1 MTEHKIARRRTLAII
16 SHPDAGKTT
25 LTEKFL
31 LYGGAVHMAGSV
43 RARKNQRTSTSDWM
57 ELERE
62 RGISISST
70 VLQFDYRDWRVN
82 LLDTP
87 GHRDFSE
94 DTYRVL
100 MAVDAVI
107 MVLDAAA
114 GIESQ
119 TRKLFE
125 VCRRRSIPIFT
136 FVNKM
141 DRPTLEPLAL
151 LDQLEEAL
159 GMEAFPV
166 NWPLGTG
173 ADFKGVYDRLKRRAY
188 LYRRQAGGA
197 TQAPVSI
204 HPLSDPAVRSEVRS
218 SVWETFTE
226 ELELLDATRET
237 FEIEALSAGRMTPVF
252 FGSAVH
258 NFGVDLLLDHFLT
271 YAPSPQPRESRGL
284 TILPQDSRFTGFI
297 FKIQANLD
305 PRHRDRVA
313 FLRVCSGRFD
323 RNMLV
328 THTRSGKEVRLA
340 NSTKIFGR
348 DRATLDEAY
357 PGDVVGLV
365 GHSEFRVGDTLS
377 EDPAVSYEEIPRFS
391 PECFAY
397 FRPFRAAGAKS
408 FRKGLA
414 QLLEEGVVQAFH
426 LRNSAQR
433 VPLLAAVGPLQFDV
447 VRYRLENEYGVE
459 CEVSTAPW
467 RVVRWIGEEVDGE
480 ALEGAT
486 GVSGMTL
493 AEDTEERAAILFP
506 DEWSCN
512 YFMEKNPRVRLTP
525 IPLDS
530 GAGAGLAP
538 V

>member
-1 MTEHKIARRRTLAII
+1 MTEHEIARRRTLAII

-31 LYGGAVHMAGSV
+31 LYGGAVQLAGSV
-43 RARKNQRTSTSDWM
+43 RARKNQRASTSDWM
-57 ELERE
+57 ELERQ

-70 VLQFDYRDWRVN
+70 VLQFDYREWRVN

-87 GHRDFSE
+87 GHKDFSE

-107 MVLDAAA
+107 MILDAAA
-114 GIESQ
+114 GVEEQ

-125 VCRRRSIPIFT
+125 VCRRRKIPIVT

-151 LDQLEEAL
+151 LDQVEEVL

-173 ADFKGVYDRLKRRAY
+173 PDFKGVYDRPGRRVY
-188 LYRRQAGGA
+188 LYQRRAGGA
-197 TQAPVSI
+197 VQAPVSI
-204 HPLSDPAVRSEVRS
+204 HPLSDPAVRSEVSS
-218 SVWETFTE
+218 SVWRDFLE
-226 ELELLDATRET
+226 EIELLDATRER
-237 FEIEALSAGRMTPVF
+237 FDGEALAAGGMTPVF
-252 FGSAVH
+252 FGSAVQ
-258 NFGVDLLLDHFLT
+258 NFGVDLLLDHFLAL
-271 YAPSPQPRESRGL
+271 APSPQPRRSGGR
-284 TILPQDSRFTGFI
+284 TISPDDSRFSGFI

-328 THTRSGKEVRLA
+328 THTRTGRQVRLA
-340 NSTKIFGR
+340 NSAKIFGR
-348 DRATLDEAY
+348 DRETLEEAY
-357 PGDVVGLV
+357 PGDVLGLV
-365 GHSEFRVGDTLS
+365 GHSDFRVGDTLS
-377 EDPAVSYEEIPRFS
+377 EDPGISYEEIPRFS

-397 FRPFRAAGAKS
+397 FRPARSAGAKS

-426 LRNSAQR
+426 LRKSAQR

-447 VRYRLENEYGVE
+447 VRYRLESEYGAA
-459 CEVSTAPW
+459 CEVSAAPW
-467 RVVRWIGEEVDGE
+467 KVVRWVGGEVGAE
-480 ALEGAT
+480 ALDAAT
-486 GVSGMTL
+486 SVSGMAF
-493 AEDTEERAAILFP
+493 AEDTDERTAILFP

-512 YFMEKNPRVRLTP
+512 YFAEKNPGVKLAPTP
-525 IPLDS
+525 DDS
-530 GAGAGLAP
+530 GVAVAVSG
-538 V
+538 

>member
-57 ELERE
+57 ELERQ

-107 MVLDAAA
+107 MVLDGAA

-151 LDQLEEAL
+151 LDQLEEVL

-173 ADFKGVYDRLKRRAY
+173 ADFKGVYDRLGRRAY

-204 HPLSDPAVRSEVRS
+204 HPLSDPAVRGEVTS

-252 FGSAVH
+252 FGSAVY
-258 NFGVDLLLDHFLT
+258 NFGVDLLLDQFLT

-348 DRATLDEAY
+348 ERATLDEAY

-467 RVVRWIGEEVDGE
+467 RMVRWIGEEVDSE

-530 GAGAGLAP
+530 GARTP
-538 V
+538 VRV